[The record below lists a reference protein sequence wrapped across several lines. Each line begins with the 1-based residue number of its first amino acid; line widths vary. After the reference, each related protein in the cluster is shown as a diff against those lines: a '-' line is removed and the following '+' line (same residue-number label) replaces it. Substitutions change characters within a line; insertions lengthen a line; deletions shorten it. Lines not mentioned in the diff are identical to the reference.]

1 MTNKETVPRI
11 IERQSSGTERRPL
24 ISFEYLVLLLIFR
37 DSCLYVS
44 LRRTESR
51 KGGGEGNFRWLSRD
65 SPPSREVSEFSGKTD
80 GGDEQ
85 LV

>member
-1 MTNKETVPRI
+1 MR
-11 IERQSSGTERRPL
+11 
-24 ISFEYLVLLLIFR
+24 LVA
-37 DSCLYVS
+37 
-44 LRRTESR
+44 SR